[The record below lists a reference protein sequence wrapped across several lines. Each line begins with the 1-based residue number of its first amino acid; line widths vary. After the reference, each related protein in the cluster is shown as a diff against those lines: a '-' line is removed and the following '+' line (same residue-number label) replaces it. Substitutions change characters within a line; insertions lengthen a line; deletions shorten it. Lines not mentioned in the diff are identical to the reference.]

1 MLLHSVQDDQSIPV
15 CTKQHFR
22 FIAQFLLFVFWML
35 AWNTD
40 FVTAQSPDAVVV
52 TPELLSKAQEI
63 ELPQYDISRQSPYI
77 IYLPM
82 NYSKFLFTKKDKELF
97 YTLRDTMIERID
109 LVYTVFRRST
119 TFDQVK
125 LNKERYEM
133 FQEYFPEAF
142 NNNLIDWNLMAQ
154 NGTMEY
160 EEAQTYFHG
169 FVIYLKPHR
178 VTTKEGITIGTA
190 LDKRVDEPTTRQLE
204 TNEEINAIQKILSKS
219 VATKTVLDTSYTEKR
234 KRFWTGMYLAKNKS
248 KRRKGKKFKTK
259 GPKRPKEYKVKY
271 EKVMHLTE
279 REVPDPDGSIK
290 PSKVIA
296 EITDDSVV
304 YTVFNR
310 TFSQWNNH
318 IVVQDVTGSMHPY
331 LTQTLLYL
339 RGYIQKNTTEKFV
352 FFNDGD
358 SSPDG
363 PIGRSGGCY
372 YQSADNVEAI
382 ENMAFEAMRNGKG
395 GKAPENDL
403 EAILYGIKKFPK
415 CEGIVLIADNFS
427 RIRDFKLM
435 PQLMRLG
442 KPVRVVICGIAKGD
456 VVNLDYI
463 YLARY
468 TKGSIH
474 TIDQDITDLAD
485 RENGQAFKIG
495 TQYFKLDNNR
505 IQLLRQ
511 SKSKHYKSY

>member
-1 MLLHSVQDDQSIPV
+1 MFPLLPLLLLLLSTLTTS
-15 CTKQHFR
+15 
-22 FIAQFLLFVFWML
+22 AQV
-35 AWNTD
+35 
-40 FVTAQSPDAVVV
+40 PEAVIV
-52 TPELLSKAQEI
+52 TPELLSKAQEM

-82 NYSKFLFTKKDKELF
+82 NYSNFLFTEKDKDLF
-97 YTLRDTMIERID
+97 YSLRDTMIERID

-125 LNKERYEM
+125 LNKERYEK

-160 EEAQTYFHG
+160 EQAQTYFHG

-178 VTTKEGITIGTA
+178 VTTEDGITIGTA
-190 LDKRVDEPTTRQLE
+190 LDKRVDLPTTRSLE
-204 TNEEINAIQKILSKS
+204 TNEEIKTIQAILSKS
-219 VATKTVLDTSYTEKR
+219 TATKMVADTSYTKKR
-234 KRFWTGMYLAKNKS
+234 KRFWTGLYLAKNKK
-248 KRRKGKKFKTK
+248 KRKQGKKFKSK

-271 EKVMHLTE
+271 EEIMTITE
-279 REVPDPDGSIK
+279 REVPDPDGSIE

-296 EITDDSVV
+296 ELTEDSVV
-304 YTVFNR
+304 YTVLNR
-310 TFSQWNNH
+310 TLGQWNNH
-318 IVVQDVTGSMHPY
+318 VVIQDVTGSMHPY

-339 RGYIQKNTTEKFV
+339 RGHIQKNTTEKFV

-358 SSPDG
+358 AQPDG

-372 YQSADNVEAI
+372 YQSADNVKAI
-382 ENMAFEAMRNGKG
+382 EDMAFEAMRKGKG
-395 GKAPENDL
+395 GKAPENDV
-403 EAILYGIKKFPK
+403 EAILYGIKKFPS
-415 CEGIVLIADNFS
+415 CEGVVLIADNFS
-427 RIRDFKLM
+427 RVRDFKLM

-468 TKGSIH
+468 TGGSIH
-474 TIDQDITDLAD
+474 TMSQDITDLAD
-485 RENGQAFKIG
+485 KKDGQAFKVG
-495 TQYFKLDNNR
+495 AQYFKLDGNR
-505 IQLLRQ
+505 IELLRQ
-511 SKSKHYKSY
+511 SKSKRYRAD